1 MPDQHSSAVESI
13 DLLNSLDAVATLLKV
28 ACDLSGLKFAAVAE
42 VSAERWIACA
52 VHDRLDYGLTVGT
65 ELELEATFCDH
76 VRSSHDAVIIADVA
90 QDATYCDHPLPQRY
104 GWKSYLSLPV
114 FRPNGTFFGTLCGF
128 DRQPAPLLE
137 QPAVIGSLEGFARL
151 LGELIA
157 REEQRRDEA
166 PGPRGEA
173 DLQALHDQLLVLFE
187 QDLQRPLH
195 ALASAANEGVEQLP
209 AAQRWQAE
217 ARRLAR
223 RSAEAADFVRARLG
237 HGPLL
242 KPTAVEGMNG
252 HIEALVAS
260 LRGRYPDPVFHTAL
274 PTLPA
279 TVRLDLP
286 RLLQALEALL
296 DYTANQTASGQII
309 HLSGEIRERAYL
321 LKVEGPGTPMQPDAP
336 VQSFRP
342 VLVPSATGSPAGLA
356 LGLYLAREIVRG
368 HGGSLTA
375 RTLDGRQHFTLTL
388 PTALD

>member
-1 MPDQHSSAVESI
+1 MPNQPSSAVESI
-13 DLLNSLDAVATLLKV
+13 ELLNSLDAVATLLRV

-65 ELELEATFCDH
+65 ELELEATFCNH
-76 VRSSHDAVIIADVA
+76 VRSSHDAVIITDVD
-90 QDATYCDHPLPQRY
+90 QDPSYCDHPLPQRY

-137 QPAVIGSLEGFARL
+137 QPVVIGSLEGFARL

-157 REEQRRDEA
+157 QEEQRRDET
-166 PGPRGEA
+166 PGPRGEG

-187 QDLQRPLH
+187 QDLQQPLH
-195 ALASAANEGVEQLP
+195 ALALAAGAWVEQLP
-209 AAQRWQAE
+209 AALGWRAE
-217 ARRLAR
+217 AQRLAR

-242 KPTAVEGMNG
+242 KPTVVDGVNA
-252 HIEALVAS
+252 HIEALVAN
-260 LRGRYPDPVFHTAL
+260 LGVRYPAPIFQTAL

-296 DYTANQTASGQII
+296 EYAARRTAPGQAIR
-309 HLSGEIRERAYL
+309 LSGEIKERAYIL
-321 LKVEGPGTPMQPDAP
+321 QVDSPDAP
-336 VQSFRP
+336 PEPGELAQRCQP
-342 VLVPSATGSPAGLA
+342 VLVPSAAGTPAGLA
-356 LGLYLAREIVRG
+356 LELYLAQEITRG
-368 HGGSLTA
+368 HGGSLTV
-375 RTLDGRQHFTLTL
+375 RTLNGRQHFTLIL

>member
-1 MPDQHSSAVESI
+1 M
-13 DLLNSLDAVATLLKV
+13 LD
-28 ACDLSGLKFAAVAE
+28 
-42 VSAERWIACA
+42 
-52 VHDRLDYGLTVGT
+52 
-65 ELELEATFCDH
+65 
-76 VRSSHDAVIIADVA
+76 
-90 QDATYCDHPLPQRY
+90 
-104 GWKSYLSLPV
+104 
-114 FRPNGTFFGTLCGF
+114 
-128 DRQPAPLLE
+128 

-187 QDLQRPLH
+187 RDLEQPLH
-195 ALASAANEGVEQLP
+195 ALAAATEGIEQLP
-209 AAQRWQAE
+209 VAQRWQAE
-217 ARRLAR
+217 TRRLAR

-260 LRGRYPDPVFHTAL
+260 LRGRYPDPVFHTTL

-296 DYTANQTASGQII
+296 DYTANQTAPGQVIR
-309 HLSGEIRERAYL
+309 LSGEIRERAYL
-321 LKVEGPGTPMQPDAP
+321 LEVEGPGTPMQPGVPA
-336 VQSFRP
+336 QSFRP
-342 VLVPSATGSPAGLA
+342 VLVPPATGTPAGLA

-375 RTLDGRQHFTLTL
+375 RLLDGRQHFTLTL